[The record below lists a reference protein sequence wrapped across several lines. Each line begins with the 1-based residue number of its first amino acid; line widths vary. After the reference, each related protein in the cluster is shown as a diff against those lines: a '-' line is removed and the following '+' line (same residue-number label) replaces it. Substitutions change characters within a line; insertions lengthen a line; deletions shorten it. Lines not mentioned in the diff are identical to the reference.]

1 MAFKLEFSEEAL
13 EDIES
18 IATYIEKDSPTY
30 AKSVVS
36 KFFEKAEILQEFSE
50 LGRKVPE
57 LNDETIREIFV
68 YSYRLIYK
76 LYENKIL
83 FVAVVHGKRLLENH
97 QKSIKNIE
105 PNPELHTCE

>member
-1 MAFKLEFSEEAL
+1 MAFKLEWSEEAL
-13 EDIES
+13 EDIKS
-18 IATYIEKDSPTY
+18 IAIYIEKDSPTY

-57 LNDETIREIFV
+57 LNDTNIREIFV

-76 LYENKIL
+76 LQDNKIL

-97 QKSIKNIE
+97 Q
-105 PNPELHTCE
+105 

>member
-1 MAFKLEFSEEAL
+1 MAFKLEWSEEAL

-18 IATYIEKDSPTY
+18 IATYIEKDSPIY

-50 LGRKVPE
+50 IGRKVPE
-57 LNDETIREIFV
+57 FNDEAIREIFV

-76 LYENKIL
+76 VEETKVL
-83 FVAVVHGKRLLENH
+83 FVAVVHGKRLLDNH
-97 QKSIKNIE
+97 LK
-105 PNPELHTCE
+105 

>member
-1 MAFKLEFSEEAL
+1 MAFKLEWSEEAL

-18 IATYIEKDSPTY
+18 IAAYIEKDSPAY

-57 LNDETIREIFV
+57 TNDVTIREIFI

-76 LYENKIL
+76 LNENTIL
-83 FVAVVHGKRLLENH
+83 FVAVIHGKRLLKNH
-97 QKSIKNIE
+97 QQSITK
-105 PNPELHTCE
+105 HSSQ

>member
-1 MAFKLEFSEEAL
+1 MALKLEWSEEAL

-18 IATYIEKDSPTY
+18 IATYIEKDSPIY

-57 LNDETIREIFV
+57 FNDIRIREIFI
-68 YSYRLIYK
+68 YSYRLIYQVREK
-76 LYENKIL
+76 KVL

-97 QKSIKNIE
+97 QRSIIKHRNE
-105 PNPELHTCE
+105 

>member
-1 MAFKLEFSEEAL
+1 MAFRLKWSEEAL

-18 IATYIEKDSPTY
+18 IASYIEKDSPFY

-36 KFFEKAEILQEFSE
+36 KFFEKAEILQEFPE

-57 LNDETIREIFV
+57 FNDETIREIFV

-76 LYENKIL
+76 LNEEEIL
-83 FVAVVHGKRLLENH
+83 FAAVVHGKRLLENH
-97 QKSIKNIE
+97 HKSIK
-105 PNPELHTCE
+105 T

>member
-1 MAFKLEFSEEAL
+1 MAFKLEWSEEAL

-30 AKSVVS
+30 AKSIIS

-57 LNDETIREIFV
+57 LNDMKIREIFV

-76 LYENKIL
+76 IDDNKIL

-97 QKSIKNIE
+97 QQSITRQSIQ
-105 PNPELHTCE
+105 

>member
-1 MAFKLEFSEEAL
+1 MAFTLEWSEEAL

-30 AKSVVS
+30 AKSVIS

-57 LNDETIREIFV
+57 FDDTTIREILV

-76 LYENKIL
+76 LNKQKIL
-83 FVAVVHGKRLLENH
+83 FVAVIHGKRLLENH
-97 QKSIKNIE
+97 QQNIT
-105 PNPELHTCE
+105 N

>member
-1 MAFKLEFSEEAL
+1 MAFKLEWSEEAL

-36 KFFEKAEILQEFSE
+36 KFFEKAEILQEFPE

-57 LNDETIREIFV
+57 TNNINIREIFI
-68 YSYRLIYK
+68 YSYRLVYK
-76 LYENKIL
+76 LNEDRVL
-83 FVAVVHGKRLLENH
+83 FVAVIHGKRLLENH
-97 QKSIKNIE
+97 QQSLTKQSNQ
-105 PNPELHTCE
+105 

>member
-1 MAFKLEFSEEAL
+1 MVIKLAWSEEAL

-18 IATYIEKDSPTY
+18 IATYIEKDSPIY

-36 KFFEKAEILQEFSE
+36 KFFEKAEILKDFTE
-50 LGRKVPE
+50 LGRIVPE
-57 LNDETIREIFV
+57 LNDIKIREIFV

-76 LYENKIL
+76 INDDTVL

-97 QKSIKNIE
+97 QKSITK
-105 PNPELHTCE
+105 HSSQ

>member
-1 MAFKLEFSEEAL
+1 MALKLEWSEEAL

-18 IATYIEKDSPTY
+18 IATYIEKDSPIY

-36 KFFEKAEILQEFSE
+36 KFFEKAEILEDFTE
-50 LGRKVPE
+50 LGRIVPE
-57 LNDETIREIFV
+57 LDDVDIREIFV

-76 LYENKIL
+76 INEDTIL

-97 QKSIKNIE
+97 QESIRK
-105 PNPELHTCE
+105 HSSQ

>member
-1 MAFKLEFSEEAL
+1 MAFKIEWSEEAL

-18 IATYIEKDSPTY
+18 IATYIEKDSTVY

-36 KFFEKAEILQEFSE
+36 KIFEKAEILQEFPE

-57 LNDETIREIFV
+57 TNDVTIREIFI

-76 LYENKIL
+76 LNGNTVL

-97 QKSIKNIE
+97 QQSVTKQSN
-105 PNPELHTCE
+105 H